1 MERDCNMP
9 VPPPDVSP
17 FAEIEG
23 LGDMLAEQERI
34 KLREKQ
40 GDDAIFYDPQNDD
53 DTLLESE

>member
-1 MERDCNMP
+1 MLRDYSVL

-34 KLREKQ
+34 KFREK
-40 GDDAIFYDPQNDD
+40 
-53 DTLLESE
+53 